1 MLILKRGL
9 FIFGPTFLQWNS
21 IGAGLFSSM
30 WEKHNLSSIVLKTV
44 MNAMAAT
51 VGLVPLAA
59 SVRCKIQFRLLYL
72 PIYLIFPSEYTHP
85 LPASSFDEPL
95 GGAQGKARQK
105 NHQIFK
111 TVGNYILI
119 TQNFPHDIRKW
130 VIFLS
135 PNISYTHCIVSAS
148 ST

>member
-1 MLILKRGL
+1 
-9 FIFGPTFLQWNS
+9 
-21 IGAGLFSSM
+21 
-30 WEKHNLSSIVLKTV
+30 

-95 GGAQGKARQK
+95 GGAQGQSQTEEPS
-105 NHQIFK
+105 NI
-111 TVGNYILI
+111 
-119 TQNFPHDIRKW
+119 QNCRELYLDNSE
-130 VIFLS
+130 LS
-135 PNISYTHCIVSAS
+135 S
-148 ST
+148 

>member
-1 MLILKRGL
+1 MIWLL
-9 FIFGPTFLQWNS
+9 
-21 IGAGLFSSM
+21 
-30 WEKHNLSSIVLKTV
+30 
-44 MNAMAAT
+44 AAT
-51 VGLVPLAA
+51 VGFMPLAA
-59 SVRCKIQFRLLYL
+59 SVRCKIQFCLLYL

-119 TQNFPHDIRKW
+119 TQNFPHDIKEMSYFPLSKHIIHSTHIAMYQHQVLIMCPQDY
-130 VIFLS
+130 VIVLQ
-135 PNISYTHCIVSAS
+135 YVCTKLYA
-148 ST
+148 